1 MYHHKVGLDE
11 PSLEHDMSEIPDGIA
26 IEDGF
31 WGINGGAKRTV
42 DVLISL
48 LALVFLAPLMLLVF
62 VAIKCDGGGAFY
74 VQSRVGR
81 GGKLFRMYKFR
92 TMHTNAGDV
101 LKQLLETDE
110 GARAEWGRFQKLRN
124 DPRVTRTGRVLR
136 ASSIDELPQLFNVLK
151 GDMSIVGQRPI
162 LAHQR
167 AAYGPHIAGYEKARP
182 GITGLWQV
190 KGRNRL
196 SFEQRAALGTDYVRR
211 WTLGR
216 DLWILLLTV
225 PALLSSTGAY

>member
-1 MYHHKVGLDE
+1 MYQHKVGLDE
-11 PSLEHDMSEIPDGIA
+11 PSLEIDLSEIPDEVA
-26 IEDGF
+26 IEAGF
-31 WGINGGAKRTV
+31 WGINGGAKRAV
-42 DVLISL
+42 DVMVSL
-48 LALVFLAPLMLLVF
+48 LALLFLAPLMVLVF
-62 VAIKCDGGGAFY
+62 LAIRSDGGGAFY

-92 TMHTNAGDV
+92 TMHTNAAAV
-101 LKQLLETDE
+101 LQRLLESDE
-110 GARAEWGRFQKLRN
+110 VARAEWNRFQKLRN
-124 DPRVTRTGRVLR
+124 DPRVSGIGRFLR
-136 ASSIDELPQLFNVLK
+136 LSSIDELPQLFNVLK

-162 LAHQR
+162 LANQR
-167 AAYGPHIAGYEKARP
+167 AAYGRHIEGYEKARP

-190 KGRNRL
+190 MGRNRF
-196 SFEQRAALGTDYVRR
+196 SFEQRAALGTDYVRH